1 MVVELLR
8 EEVVVVELLSVEQIL
23 LVLLGASNFYLLFS
37 ISLLVT
43 VSPVW
48 CSVVL

>member
-37 ISLLVT
+37 ISLLVI

>member
-23 LVLLGASNFYLLFS
+23 LGLLGALNFP
-37 ISLLVT
+37 ISLLVI
-43 VSPVW
+43 VSPV
-48 CSVVL
+48 